1 MEEIRYGDLSVLE
14 LIAEGG
20 YGYAYLA
27 QHARFGTVV
36 YKELRIKKLGE
47 RYLPLFWLKR
57 LHFYNNKIVSIVAV
71 KYVFSI
77 DLFVMQPWLWSFQV

>member
-1 MEEIRYGDLSVLE
+1 MEEIRYRDLSVLE

-47 RYLPLFWLKR
+47 R
-57 LHFYNNKIVSIVAV
+57 
-71 KYVFSI
+71 
-77 DLFVMQPWLWSFQV
+77 

>member
-1 MEEIRYGDLSVLE
+1 MEEIPHRDLTVTE

-20 YGYAYLA
+20 YGFAYLA

-47 RYLPLFWLKR
+47 RYLQLAF
-57 LHFYNNKIVSIVAV
+57 
-71 KYVFSI
+71 
-77 DLFVMQPWLWSFQV
+77 D